1 MARLRCWRAHCHFIA
16 PPFFPVFSGR
26 SVAGRPTVTSSPPPA
41 WPMLVHIIIFTSNF
55 ILSNHYSSC
64 SCPFVAGPTGT
75 FTTVIFSDAAVH
87 SMWTAFGSPVT
98 CTTRNFISSDYY
110 SSCSCPFLAGF
121 AGSPAPRQS
130 PGPPP
135 RPAQRRTPQPLHWF
149 RRSR

>member
-55 ILSNHYSSC
+55 ILSNHYSSR
-64 SCPFVAGPTGT
+64 SCPFVTGPTGS

-98 CTTRNFISSDYY
+98 CATRNFSSSDYY
-110 SSCSCPFLAGF
+110 SSCSCPFLAGC